1 MQINLLNDDEDNK
14 EFLYYNEDGVYI
26 GRSDGTGPDPYLYSQ
41 AHYVFDGDS
50 DMVKNL
56 DVLNISRKRLIALRK
71 TLISV
76 PIKDM
81 GKIIEIN
88 QQMASLEK
96 DIEMLESSLSLPQ
109 AI

>member
-1 MQINLLNDDEDNK
+1 MQINLLNDEEQTK
-14 EFLYYNEDGVYI
+14 EFLYYDADGIYI
-26 GRSDGTGPDPYLYSQ
+26 GRSEGLGPDPHLYSQ

-56 DVLNISRKRLIALRK
+56 DILNISRKRLISLRK
-71 TLISV
+71 TLIAV

-88 QQMASLEK
+88 QQIKSLEK
-96 DIEMLESSLSLPQ
+96 DIDMLEGSLSLPE